1 MKIYDKIIQGSD
13 EWKELRHGKV
23 GGSTAKKIMTNLDK
37 PVNTCAVFSQLLA
50 EKMEDFDPFQ
60 SDYQSL
66 AMQRGNEYE
75 PLARGEYER
84 ITGYTV
90 KQIGW
95 AELENQF
102 VGISPDGLIP
112 SIKKSIE
119 TKCPSANTHVDYML
133 DFNSFLEEYCWQ
145 VVHNFLVLGVDSVD
159 CISYRPENKIK
170 PIIIYT
176 VTPDTEIRI
185 SKKEVKKVSELVK
198 MLDARLIELKS
209 ALDVE
214 IENQKNKQI
223 IF

>member
-75 PLARGEYER
+75 PLARDEYGR

-90 KQIGW
+90 TQIGW
-95 AELENQF
+95 AELDGEF

-119 TKCPSANTHVDYML
+119 KSIEIKCFIK
-133 DFNSFLEEYCWQ
+133 FN
-145 VVHNFLVLGVDSVD
+145 
-159 CISYRPENKIK
+159 K
-170 PIIIYT
+170 
-176 VTPDTEIRI
+176 
-185 SKKEVKKVSELVK
+185 
-198 MLDARLIELKS
+198 
-209 ALDVE
+209 
-214 IENQKNKQI
+214 
-223 IF
+223 